1 MTVSYGTFSCTLE
14 GFDDSFGTMKAIA
27 EYFRNLAAEDRY
39 FGAEP
44 PTPDAEMLQRI
55 VEKEIHRRVEARV
68 SEQGI
73 TLKAA
78 EDDGA
83 APVVQP
89 ETVTPIAEAPPAE
102 MVAESFVE
110 PAEQEVSAVTEPQ
123 EVSVAE
129 EPAADI
135 PATTA
140 EQETPFV
147 TATEAPVETAETEA
161 EPGPLP
167 EPVFAEPVE
176 AAPFVPASAPAESLA
191 EKLAR
196 IRAVV
201 ARSRQVEE
209 IKPQEPPAEVS
220 LPEPCEETIAEAPEQ
235 TAVAADESM
244 PLTLTEPIAE
254 LPMAELPIDGPDFAE
269 PPAAELPI
277 VEAANEEQPSAMV
290 EEFVEIETAPEE
302 FTTDTAFAE
311 FLEEAPVDEIAV
323 ETADSPVLDEP
334 EVAEDSLEAEEVSAY
349 EEEMPRS
356 NVIRVRKQSLM
367 ASLRAALS
375 EKEDETAVDDTALN
389 DDISV
394 PDLVETAEATVE
406 MPMPEQPVS
415 LDTEETFEPETI
427 EAEDV
432 AEAYAT
438 EPEQLSE
445 PSASGLSP
453 DEEADLLRELEAV
466 EREMAA
472 DSAEIAALE
481 TESQAEALRALDGQ
495 DTPASTELESL
506 EQELSALAFASHSAF
521 AEPVTGVDTHDDAE
535 VITQETEEE
544 TFEEAEKPVE
554 TVAFR
559 AVEDTTAPV
568 GDEDDD
574 QLAEAV
580 ARVAQSSEEETRA
593 EAAAERRARALGQEH
608 DENHNV
614 SRLMDEAD
622 NKLAGPELRRRR
634 SAIEHL
640 KAAVAATKAE
650 GPRNRDDDGDTL
662 PYRDDLRAAVATSLQ
677 SQKPDADATL
687 PPKAELEAQ
696 EAADKLDFTA
706 IKPEH
711 ENEQPVS
718 EDAAPKPAEPVRPRR
733 PARSELRD
741 REITRP
747 VTTSERL
754 KVAPLMLV
762 SEQRVDDDAEAKPR
776 EPASVQPVRP
786 RRVTAGRM
794 VSAAAE
800 KAPSENELEE
810 SSRSS
815 MVSSDREAAGIFA
828 ESTTFEEFS
837 ERMGARGLEEMLEC
851 AAAYTSYVQGRTHF
865 SHPEIMDV
873 VRQAEGQEDLRRE
886 DSLRSFGQLLRQGKI
901 QKLDRGQFTLSQAS
915 RYNPEQR
922 SVAL

>member
-83 APVVQP
+83 APVSQP
-89 ETVTPIAEAPPAE
+89 EPAPSIAQASQAEEAPQTE
-102 MVAESFVE
+102 TVGESPVE
-110 PAEQEVSAVTEPQ
+110 PAEQEIPAVAEPQ
-123 EVSVAE
+123 EASVAD
-129 EPAADI
+129 EPAGEISAV
-135 PATTA
+135 PA
-140 EQETPFV
+140 ELETPSV
-147 TATEAPVETAETEA
+147 AAEEAPVETAAQTVA
-161 EPGPLP
+161 EPEPLSEP
-167 EPVFAEPVE
+167 ATVEPVV
-176 AAPFVPASAPAESLA
+176 AAPFIPAPAPAESLA
-191 EKLAR
+191 DKLAR

-209 IKPQEPPAEVS
+209 IKAQEPPAEVS
-220 LPEPCEETIAEAPEQ
+220 LPEPTEEALSTAPEQ
-235 TAVAADESM
+235 TDMVVDEAPHVTMPEPMADLPVVETESEELPSAIVEELAEIEATPEEGTAETEMAAPFEDALVEEIVAEIDNSPDLVEPEAAAEDTLEADE
-244 PLTLTEPIAE
+244 
-254 LPMAELPIDGPDFAE
+254 
-269 PPAAELPI
+269 PP
-277 VEAANEEQPSAMV
+277 
-290 EEFVEIETAPEE
+290 
-302 FTTDTAFAE
+302 
-311 FLEEAPVDEIAV
+311 
-323 ETADSPVLDEP
+323 
-334 EVAEDSLEAEEVSAY
+334 AY
-349 EEEMPRS
+349 EEETPRS

-375 EKEDETAVDDTALN
+375 DKEDEAAVN
-389 DDISV
+389 DDMSV
-394 PDLVETAEATVE
+394 PDPVETADAVVD

-415 LDTEETFEPETI
+415 LDVEETFEPETLA
-427 EAEDV
+427 AEEIAAD
-432 AEAYAT
+432 YAS
-438 EPEQLSE
+438 EPLQRPE
-445 PSASGLSP
+445 PSAPSLSA
-453 DEEADLLRELEAV
+453 DAEADLLRELEAV

-472 DSAEIAALE
+472 DSAEIAELE
-481 TESQAEALRALDGQ
+481 AESQAEALQALEGQ
-495 DTPASTELESL
+495 SAPAATESASL
-506 EQELSALAFASHSAF
+506 EKELSALAFASHSAF
-521 AEPVTGVDTHDDAE
+521 AEPVTGVDGQDDADE
-535 VITQETEEE
+535 VIADDAKAEIS
-544 TFEEAEKPVE
+544 EEAEEPVE
-554 TVAFR
+554 TVA
-559 AVEDTTAPV
+559 VTATEEASAPI
-568 GDEDDD
+568 DDAADD
-574 QLAEAV
+574 QLAEAIAKV
-580 ARVAQSSEEETRA
+580 TQTSENEARA
-593 EAAAERRARALGQEH
+593 EAAAERRARALGQEQ

-650 GPRNRDDDGDTL
+650 GPRNRNDDGDTL
-662 PYRDDLRAAVATSLQ
+662 PYRDDLRAAVGTALQ
-677 SQKPDADATL
+677 SSKSDAEAAL
-687 PPKAELEAQ
+687 PKDVELAAQ
-696 EAADKLDFTA
+696 EAADRLDFTA
-706 IKPEH
+706 IKQGHEAQQPEP
-711 ENEQPVS
+711 ENATSQPS
-718 EDAAPKPAEPVRPRR
+718 EPVRPRR
-733 PARSELRD
+733 PARSETRD
-741 REITRP
+741 KESRP
-747 VTTSERL
+747 STTSERP

-762 SEQRVDDDAEAKPR
+762 SEQRVDDDAEEKPR
-776 EPASVQPVRP
+776 EPAGAQAVRP

-794 VSAAAE
+794 VSATAE
-800 KAPSENELEE
+800 KAPSDNAPEVFH
-810 SSRSS
+810 RSS
-815 MVSSDREAAGIFA
+815 MVSSDSEAAGIFA
-828 ESTTFEEFS
+828 QSTTFEEFS
-837 ERMGARGLEEMLEC
+837 EQMGARGLEEMLEC